1 MPQLFQRPTPNAERR
16 TPRLE
21 DLPNVGPSVAGD
33 LRRLGITR
41 PAELRGRNPLAMY
54 RALCRKDGVRHDP
67 CLLDVFM
74 ALADFTKT
82 GRAKPWWHFTE
93 KRKSM
98 KLIQGPI
105 AKGRKA

>member
-1 MPQLFQRPTPNAERR
+1 MPQLFRRPTPNAERR

-33 LRRLGITR
+33 LRRLGITA
-41 PAELRGRNPLAMY
+41 PSQLRGRNPLAMY
-54 RALCRKDGVRHDP
+54 RTLCRRDGVRHDP

-82 GRAKPWWHFTE
+82 GRAKPWWHFTK
-93 KRKSM
+93 KRKAM
-98 KLIQGPI
+98 LADQGTPS
-105 AKGRKA
+105 KGRNA